1 MQVEYL
7 IIGLIQKKN
16 IIYKIQKTFISYMNA
31 AKEGDNV
38 EVEAVTRKLG
48 KKLAFLEVEVRNKDK
63 NQLLA
68 TGRHTK
74 YVGI

>member
-1 MQVEYL
+1 MNLVNPKVYL
-7 IIGLIQKKN
+7 N
-16 IIYKIQKTFISYMNA
+16 FYSYMNA
-31 AKEGDNV
+31 AKEGDNI

-48 KKLAFLEVEVRNKDK
+48 KKIAFLEVEVRNKDNNK
-63 NQLLA
+63 VLA

>member
-1 MQVEYL
+1 MYL
-7 IIGLIQKKN
+7 LIS
-16 IIYKIQKTFISYMNA
+16 YKRLFHSYMNA

-38 EVEAVTRKLG
+38 EVEAITRKLG
-48 KKLAFLEVEVRNKDK
+48 KKVAFLEVEVRNKDK

>member
-1 MQVEYL
+1 M
-7 IIGLIQKKN
+7 KK
-16 IIYKIQKTFISYMNA
+16 IFFSYMNA

-48 KKLAFLEVEVRNKDK
+48 KKIAFLEVEVRNKDK

>member
-7 IIGLIQKKN
+7 LIGLIQKKY
-16 IIYKIQKTFISYMNA
+16 IIYKIQKSFFSYMNA